1 MNQPLL
7 PGMVDAYVRQRQ
19 REMEQQAEVN
29 EQVRLALAAGAPRR
43 PRVLAVVAR
52 ALLTVPAKVLSLVN
66 RPRAGAVPRQEL
78 ELRR

>member
-19 REMEQQAEVN
+19 REMEQQAEMN

-43 PRVLAVVAR
+43 PRVLAMIAG
-52 ALLTVPAKVLSLVN
+52 ALLNVPAKVISLLN
-66 RPRAGAVPRQEL
+66 RPAAGTVPRQEL
-78 ELRR
+78 EIRR